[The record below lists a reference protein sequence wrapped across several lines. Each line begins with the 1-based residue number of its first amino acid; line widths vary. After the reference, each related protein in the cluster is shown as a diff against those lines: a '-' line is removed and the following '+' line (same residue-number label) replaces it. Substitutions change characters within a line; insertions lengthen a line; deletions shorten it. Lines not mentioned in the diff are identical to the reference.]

1 MKLNTLGGGGGS
13 PVAAQLREA
22 IQQAMPGAEV
32 RVSAGQ
38 PGHFSLSVRSAQ
50 FQSQSRVA
58 CQRLVLKAIAPLM
71 SGERAPVHAID
82 QLETLLP

>member
-1 MKLNTLGGGGGS
+1 MKLNTIGGGAGS
-13 PVAAQLREA
+13 PITAQIHDA
-22 IQQAMPGAEV
+22 ILQALPGAEV
-32 RVSAGQ
+32 RVSVGQ

>member
-22 IQQAMPGAEV
+22 IQQAMPGADV

>member
-1 MKLNTLGGGGGS
+1 MKLNTLGGGS
-13 PVAAQLREA
+13 PITVQIRDA
-22 IQQAMPGAEV
+22 IEQALPGAEV
-32 RVSAGQ
+32 RVSAGS

>member
-1 MKLNTLGGGGGS
+1 MKLNTLGGGAGS
-13 PVAAQLREA
+13 PLTTQIRDA
-22 IQQAMPGAEV
+22 IVQALPGAEV

-38 PGHFSLSVRSAQ
+38 PGHFSLSVRSEQ
-50 FQSQSRVA
+50 FQNQSRVA

>member
-1 MKLNTLGGGGGS
+1 MKLNTLGGGGS
-13 PVAAQLREA
+13 PLTTQIHDA
-22 IQQAMPGAEV
+22 IQQALPDADV

-50 FQSQSRVA
+50 FQNQTRVA

-82 QLETLLP
+82 QLETLVP